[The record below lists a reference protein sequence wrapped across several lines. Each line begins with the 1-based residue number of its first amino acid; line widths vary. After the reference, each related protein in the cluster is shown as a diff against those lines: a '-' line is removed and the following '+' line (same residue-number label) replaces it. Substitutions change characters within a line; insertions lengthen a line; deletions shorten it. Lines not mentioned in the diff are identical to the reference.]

1 MDEDTRKD
9 VNDSL
14 QFQPE
19 ERALDTVTGTCGNK
33 GTKPDSHLVPKNN
46 SAQASDATE
55 GTI

>member
-19 ERALDTVTGTCGNK
+19 ERALDTVTGTRGNK
-33 GTKPDSHLVPKNN
+33 GTKPDNHLVPKND
-46 SAQASDATE
+46 SAQASFK
-55 GTI
+55 I